1 MNFIIYVQTVQQ
13 KSRARRNNTVC
24 DCNVFEKEMS
34 YTVEHPM
41 NREEVEALL
50 HELMPSKTY
59 FMVFEWMVRSAK

>member
-1 MNFIIYVQTVQQ
+1 
-13 KSRARRNNTVC
+13 
-24 DCNVFEKEMS
+24 MS

-59 FMVFEWMVRSAK
+59 FTVFEWTVRSVK